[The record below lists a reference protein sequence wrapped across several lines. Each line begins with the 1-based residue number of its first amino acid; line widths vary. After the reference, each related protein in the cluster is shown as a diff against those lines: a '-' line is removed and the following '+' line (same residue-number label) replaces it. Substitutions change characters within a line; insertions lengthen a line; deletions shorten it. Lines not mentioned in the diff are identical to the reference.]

1 MMRRHTLAL
10 AAALACALPALAQN
24 YPQPT
29 PAMQAIIDKD
39 TSRYFGDAPTDAGPY
54 ATDVSSALEPAAIDH
69 ALRKVADWQLAR
81 ARPHFDRIWTS
92 AVMYSGFMAA
102 SAATGDPKYRD
113 AMAEMAQHF
122 DFQLRSRLPNADDQ
136 AIGQTYLELYFQQKR
151 PSLLGP
157 TRAELDDLLPLATLK
172 PNDARIP
179 WWWCDA
185 LFMAP
190 ATWMGLSRATGD
202 AKYADFAKHELWA
215 TTAYLYDPAEHLFY
229 RDSRFFQ
236 RRGPNG
242 EKVFWS
248 RGNGWVFAGL
258 TRMLDALPAN
268 DPDRPRIVALYK
280 EMAVRIAA
288 IQLPDGYWAP
298 SLLADPK
305 TALPETSGT
314 AFYVYGLAWGIR
326 NGTLPRAQ
334 YAPAVRNGWA
344 ALVKA
349 VHPDG
354 KLGYVQPVSDR
365 PDNVGYDDTQF
376 YGVGAF
382 LLAGTAVADL
392 KLQ

>member
-1 MMRRHTLAL
+1 MPILKSLILAALSLAL
-10 AAALACALPALAQN
+10 LTGVARA
-24 YPQPT
+24 
-29 PAMQAIIDKD
+29 
-39 TSRYFGDAPTDAGPY
+39 
-54 ATDVSSALEPAAIDH
+54 EPAVSFKPADVMAITE
-69 ALRKVADWQLAR
+69 KVADYQIATLAGGWVPANASWDTPDPKGWVQGALFVGLTDLADHSDKPIYKNLILAR
-81 ARPHFDRIWTS
+81 GQANTWALGKRQYH
-92 AVMYSGFMAA
+92 
-102 SAATGDPKYRD
+102 
-113 AMAEMAQHF
+113 
-122 DFQLRSRLPNADDQ
+122 ADDQ
-136 AIGQTYLELYFQQKR
+136 VIGQSYLWAAAHGA
-151 PSLLGP
+151 GP
-157 TRAELDDLLPLATLK
+157 DALK
-172 PNDARIP
+172 PMQTRFDAILAAPSTADLAFADSGDVKCTDR
-179 WWWCDA
+179 WCWCDA

-202 AKYADFAKHELWA
+202 AKYADFAKRELWA

-229 RDSRFFQ
+229 RDSRFFS

-268 DPDRPRIVALYK
+268 DPDRPRIVTLYK
-280 EMAVRIAA
+280 EMAVKIAA
-288 IQLPDGYWAP
+288 MQLPDGYWAP

-334 YAPAVRNGWA
+334 YAPSVRRGWS

-365 PDNVGYDDTQF
+365 PDNVAYDDTQF